1 LFENTEQRQTGLGR
15 HNILPL
21 GNQET
26 LLLQPA
32 DDLGSGRRR
41 ANTLGF
47 LQAIPQNP
55 VINKTPS
62 ILHSL
67 DQSAFV
73 VTRRR
78 SSFLVLNFWILQLRG
93 LIIVQRRQQLRLI
106 ALFVGGLPL
115 RECCSPAEINRLATG
130 CAEFEAAHIERCGC
144 LPAR

>member
-1 LFENTEQRQTGLGR
+1 MGLFENGEQRQAGLGR
-15 HNILPL
+15 HNILSL

-47 LQAIPQNP
+47 LQAIPQNL
-55 VINKTPS
+55 VINKTPG

-78 SSFLVLNFWILQLRG
+78 SGLLVLNFWILQLRG
-93 LIIVQRRQQLRLI
+93 VAVAQRRQQLRLI

-115 RECCSPAEINRLATG
+115 RKCCSPAEINGLATG
-130 CAEFEAAHIERCGC
+130 WVELNAG
-144 LPAR
+144 

>member
-1 LFENTEQRQTGLGR
+1 MLS
-15 HNILPL
+15 L

-41 ANTLGF
+41 TDTLGL
-47 LQAIPQNP
+47 LQAIPQNL
-55 VINKTPS
+55 VINKTPG

-73 VTRRR
+73 ITRRR
-78 SSFLVLNFWILQLRG
+78 PGLLVFNFWILQLRA
-93 LIIVQRRQQLRLI
+93 LAVAQRRQQLRLI

-115 RECCSPAEINRLATG
+115 RECGSPAEINRLATG
-130 CAEFEAAHIERCGC
+130 CAEFEAAHIKRRSC
-144 LPAR
+144 LPVTKVGRQPAQICPPVGL

>member
-1 LFENTEQRQTGLGR
+1 MLS
-15 HNILPL
+15 L

-32 DDLGSGRRR
+32 NDLGSGRRR

-47 LQAIPQNP
+47 LQAVPQNL
-55 VINKTPS
+55 VINKTPG

-78 SSFLVLNFWILQLRG
+78 PGLLVLNFRILQLRN
-93 LIIVQRRQQLRLI
+93 LAVAQRRQQLRLI
-106 ALFVGGLPL
+106 ALFVGRLPL
-115 RECCSPAEINRLATG
+115 WKCCTPAEINGLPTG
-130 CAEFEAAHIERCGC
+130 
-144 LPAR
+144 